1 MNLLPMAY
9 AALPPAGH
17 PGCHEHDPTPH
28 LFWITSRAAGFA
40 ALILAS
46 LAVALGLLMSTKLL
60 KGRVA
65 DLRVTHEIL
74 SLSTI
79 VAIVVHAVALL
90 GDKFLHPS
98 IADITIPFVSS
109 YKSGWTTLGIVAG
122 WSTILLGL
130 SYYARRAIGA
140 VRWRK
145 LHRFTALAW
154 IAGLVHSLGE
164 GTDAGQV
171 WFLAM
176 VAIVAIPAL
185 ALLALRLLDSGSSTA
200 RPRAPRGAAS
210 ACRPTAKRPA
220 FALDGGGGR
229 INRRIRWVR
238 RPPPGACAGLRQ
250 APSRAHSSS
259 TTPADAG
266 RRSPRTRRRPA
277 TSGSRRSPARP
288 CRTATPPR
296 PSTRGRRWR
305 TR

>member
-1 MNLLPMAY
+1 MNI
-9 AALPPAGH
+9 
-17 PGCHEHDPTPH
+17 DPTPH

-90 GDKFLHPS
+90 GDKFLNPS
-98 IADITIPFVSS
+98 IADLTIPFLSS

-130 SYYARRAIGA
+130 SYYARRTIGA

-154 IAGLVHSLGE
+154 LAGLAHSLGE
-164 GTDAGQV
+164 GTDAGQL

-185 ALLALRLLDSGSSTA
+185 ALLTLRLLDSGSSTA
-200 RPRAPRGAAS
+200 PAAS
-210 ACRPTAKRPA
+210 ATKR
-220 FALDGGGGR
+220 GGR
-229 INRRIRWVR
+229 DARRAAVAGAY
-238 RPPPGACAGLRQ
+238 PVPGPGETL
-250 APSRAHSSS
+250 H
-259 TTPADAG
+259 DL
-266 RRSPRTRRRPA
+266 
-277 TSGSRRSPARP
+277 PARGVV
-288 CRTATPPR
+288 PPR
-296 PSTRGRRWR
+296 KPQRPLWVQNQRREPMLPR
-305 TR
+305 